1 MATALAI
8 LAQRNN
14 PNQKEETIMTST
26 ITFETI
32 NIDQLATVAGGF
44 DWGELA
50 RSTGG
55 GALAG
60 GLGGAA
66 VGAIAGPGVLVGAG
80 AGAAGGAVTAGV
92 NNIGQQLG
100 WWK

>member
-1 MATALAI
+1 
-8 LAQRNN
+8 
-14 PNQKEETIMTST
+14 MTSA

-32 NIDQLATVAGGF
+32 NIDQLADVAGGF
-44 DWGELA
+44 DWGSFA

-55 GALAG
+55 GAVAG

-66 VGAIAGPGVLVGAG
+66 AGAIAGPGALVGAG
-80 AGAAGGAVTAGV
+80 AGAAGGAITAGV
-92 NNIGQQLG
+92 NNVGQQLG